1 MDSKLGK
8 NKELGLYIH
17 IPFCHTKCTY
27 CDFNTYSG
35 LENLI
40 DNFSDSIYK
49 EINFWG
55 ITEFYIVD
63 TIFIGGGTP
72 SYVDTEIIKNI
83 LNKISDNFLLSK
95 NPEITLEINPED
107 VSEKKAL
114 EWKEIGINRCSLGV
128 QSLVNSELKILNRR
142 HDSEKAIEAINI
154 LSKIFNNISVDLIY
168 GLPLQT
174 KDSYIETL
182 KKIISQDINHIS
194 CYSLQ
199 VEKGTV
205 LDQQVN
211 TNKINV
217 ANDDLS
223 AEMYKITQKI
233 LFENDFENY
242 EISNWSKQ
250 NKLSQHNL
258 KYWTMKPYIGIGPGS
273 HSYIDNKRFSI
284 IKSPKKYVDFF
295 KKPLKNI
302 SSIREKILYLRENDF
317 LDVYENQLRENEIL
331 EFLMLNLRL
340 KDGININKFKKRFD
354 LDFEDLYLNKL
365 DYFIKENIIFKK
377 EESYILSEKGKL
389 FANEVANNFVK

>member
-40 DNFSDSIYK
+40 DDFSESIYK

-55 ITEFYIVD
+55 IREFYKVD

-174 KDSYIETL
+174 KDCYIETL
-182 KKIISQDINHIS
+182 KKIISQNINHIS

-223 AEMYKITQKI
+223 AEMYKVTQKI
-233 LFENDFENY
+233 L
-242 EISNWSKQ
+242 
-250 NKLSQHNL
+250 L
-258 KYWTMKPYIGIGPGS
+258 
-273 HSYIDNKRFSI
+273 
-284 IKSPKKYVDFF
+284 
-295 KKPLKNI
+295 
-302 SSIREKILYLRENDF
+302 
-317 LDVYENQLRENEIL
+317 
-331 EFLMLNLRL
+331 
-340 KDGININKFKKRFD
+340 
-354 LDFEDLYLNKL
+354 
-365 DYFIKENIIFKK
+365 
-377 EESYILSEKGKL
+377 
-389 FANEVANNFVK
+389 

>member
-40 DNFSDSIYK
+40 DDFSESIYK

-55 ITEFYIVD
+55 IREFYKVD

-95 NPEITLEINPED
+95 KPEITLEINPED

-182 KKIISQDINHIS
+182 KKIISQNINHIS

-211 TNKINV
+211 TNKINI

-223 AEMYKITQKI
+223 AEMYKVTQKI
-233 LFENDFENY
+233 LLENDFENY
-242 EISNWSKQ
+242 EISNWSKE

-284 IKSPKKYVDFF
+284 IKSPKKYMDFF
-295 KKPLKNI
+295 KKPITNI
-302 SSIREKILYLRENDF
+302 SSIREKILYLRENNF
-317 LDVYENQLRENEIL
+317 LDVYEKQLRENEIL

-340 KDGININKFKKRFD
+340 RDGININNFKKRFD
-354 LDFEDLYLNKL
+354 LDFEDLYLSKL

-377 EESYILSEKGKL
+377 EDSYILSEKGKL

>member
-40 DNFSDSIYK
+40 DDFSESIYK

-55 ITEFYIVD
+55 IREFYKVD

-182 KKIISQDINHIS
+182 KKIISQNINHIS

-223 AEMYKITQKI
+223 AEMYKVTQKI
-233 LFENDFENY
+233 LLENDFENY
-242 EISNWSKQ
+242 EISNWSKE

-295 KKPLKNI
+295 KKPITNI
-302 SSIREKILYLRENDF
+302 SSIREKILYLRENNF
-317 LDVYENQLRENEIL
+317 LDVYEKQLRENEIL

-340 KDGININKFKKRFD
+340 RDGININNFKKRFD
-354 LDFEDLYLNKL
+354 LDFEDLYLSKL

-377 EESYILSEKGKL
+377 EDSYILSEKGKL

>member
-72 SYVDTEIIKNI
+72 SYIDTEIIENI
-83 LNKISDNFLLSK
+83 INKISDNFLLSK

-107 VSEKKAL
+107 VTKTKAL
-114 EWKEIGINRCSLGV
+114 EWEKIGINRCSLGV

-142 HDSEKAIEAINI
+142 HDSEKAMEAINI

-211 TNKINV
+211 TNKIHV

-273 HSYIDNKRFSI
+273 HSYMI
-284 IKSPKKYVDFF
+284 IKD
-295 KKPLKNI
+295 
-302 SSIREKILYLRENDF
+302 
-317 LDVYENQLRENEIL
+317 
-331 EFLMLNLRL
+331 
-340 KDGININKFKKRFD
+340 
-354 LDFEDLYLNKL
+354 
-365 DYFIKENIIFKK
+365 
-377 EESYILSEKGKL
+377 
-389 FANEVANNFVK
+389 

>member
-40 DNFSDSIYK
+40 DDFSESIYK

-55 ITEFYIVD
+55 IREFYKVD

-95 NPEITLEINPED
+95 KPEITLEINPED

-182 KKIISQDINHIS
+182 KKIISQNINHIS

-223 AEMYKITQKI
+223 AEMYKMTQKI
-233 LFENDFENY
+233 LLENDFENY
-242 EISNWSKQ
+242 EISNWSKE
-250 NKLSQHNL
+250 NKLSEHNL

-302 SSIREKILYLRENDF
+302 SSIREKILYLRENNF
-317 LDVYENQLRENEIL
+317 LDVYEKQLRENEIL

-340 KDGININKFKKRFD
+340 RDGININNFKKRFD
-354 LDFEDLYLNKL
+354 LDFEDLYLSKL

-377 EESYILSEKGKL
+377 EDSYILSEKGKL

>member
-40 DNFSDSIYK
+40 DDFSESIYK

-55 ITEFYIVD
+55 IREFYKVD

-95 NPEITLEINPED
+95 KPEITLEINPED

-114 EWKEIGINRCSLGV
+114 EWKKIGINRCSLGV

-154 LSKIFNNISVDLIY
+154 LSKIFINISVDLIY

-182 KKIISQDINHIS
+182 KKIISQNINHIS

-223 AEMYKITQKI
+223 AEMYKMTQKI
-233 LFENDFENY
+233 LLENDFENY
-242 EISNWSKQ
+242 EISNWSKE

-295 KKPLKNI
+295 KKPITNI

-317 LDVYENQLRENEIL
+317 LDVYEKQLRENEIL

-340 KDGININKFKKRFD
+340 RDGININNFKKRFD
-354 LDFEDLYLNKL
+354 LDFEDLYLSKL

-377 EESYILSEKGKL
+377 EDSYILSEKGKL

>member
-72 SYVDTEIIKNI
+72 SYIDTEIIKNI
-83 LNKISDNFLLSK
+83 INKISDNFLLSK

-107 VSEKKAL
+107 VTKTKAL
-114 EWKEIGINRCSLGV
+114 EWEKIGINRCSLGV

-142 HDSEKAIEAINI
+142 HDSEKAMEAINI

-182 KKIISQDINHIS
+182 KKIISQNINHIS

-223 AEMYKITQKI
+223 AEMYKVTQKI
-233 LFENDFENY
+233 LLENDFENY
-242 EISNWSKQ
+242 EISNWSKE

-295 KKPLKNI
+295 KKPITNI
-302 SSIREKILYLRENDF
+302 SSIREKILYLRENNF
-317 LDVYENQLRENEIL
+317 LDVYEKQLKENEIL

-340 KDGININKFKKRFD
+340 RDGININNFKKRFD
-354 LDFEDLYLNKL
+354 LDFEDLYLSKL

-377 EESYILSEKGKL
+377 EDSYILSEKGKL

>member
-40 DNFSDSIYK
+40 DDFSESIYK

-55 ITEFYIVD
+55 IREFYKVD

-95 NPEITLEINPED
+95 KPEITLEINPED

-182 KKIISQDINHIS
+182 KKIISQNINHIS

-211 TNKINV
+211 TNKINI

-223 AEMYKITQKI
+223 AEMYKVTQKI
-233 LFENDFENY
+233 LLENDFENY
-242 EISNWSKQ
+242 EISNWSKE

-295 KKPLKNI
+295 KKPITNI
-302 SSIREKILYLRENDF
+302 SSIREKILYLRENNF
-317 LDVYENQLRENEIL
+317 LDVYEKQLRENEIL

-340 KDGININKFKKRFD
+340 RDGININNFKKRFD
-354 LDFEDLYLNKL
+354 LDFEDLYLSKL

-377 EESYILSEKGKL
+377 EDSYILSEKGKL

>member
-72 SYVDTEIIKNI
+72 SYIDTEIIKNI
-83 LNKISDNFLLSK
+83 INKISDNFLLSK

-107 VSEKKAL
+107 VTKTKAL
-114 EWKEIGINRCSLGV
+114 EWEKIGINRCSLGV

-142 HDSEKAIEAINI
+142 HDSEKAMEAINI

-211 TNKINV
+211 TNKIHV

-302 SSIREKILYLRENDF
+302 GSIREKILYLRENDF

>member
-72 SYVDTEIIKNI
+72 SYIDTEIIENI
-83 LNKISDNFLLSK
+83 INKISDNFLLSK

-107 VSEKKAL
+107 VTKTKAL
-114 EWKEIGINRCSLGV
+114 EWEKIGINRCSLGV

-142 HDSEKAIEAINI
+142 HDSEKAMEAINI

-340 KDGININKFKKRFD
+340 KDGININNFKKRFD
-354 LDFEDLYLNKL
+354 LDFEDLYLSKL

-377 EESYILSEKGKL
+377 EDSYILSEKGKL

>member
-40 DNFSDSIYK
+40 DDFSESIYK

-55 ITEFYIVD
+55 IREFYKVD

-95 NPEITLEINPED
+95 KPEITLEINPED

-182 KKIISQDINHIS
+182 KKIISQNINHIS

-223 AEMYKITQKI
+223 AEMYKMTQKI
-233 LFENDFENY
+233 LLENDFENY
-242 EISNWSKQ
+242 EISNWSKE

-295 KKPLKNI
+295 KKPITNI
-302 SSIREKILYLRENDF
+302 SSIREKILYLRENNF
-317 LDVYENQLRENEIL
+317 LDVYEKQLRENEIL

-340 KDGININKFKKRFD
+340 RDGININNFKKRFD
-354 LDFEDLYLNKL
+354 LDFEDLYLSKL

-377 EESYILSEKGKL
+377 EDSYILSEKGKL